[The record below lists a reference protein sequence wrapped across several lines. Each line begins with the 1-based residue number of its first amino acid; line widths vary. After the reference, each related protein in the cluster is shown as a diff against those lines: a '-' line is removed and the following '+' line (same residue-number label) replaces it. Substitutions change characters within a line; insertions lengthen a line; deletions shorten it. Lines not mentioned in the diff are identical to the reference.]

1 MTKLRNYPF
10 LLWIAVLIAIPTESE
25 VSKEMT
31 SANKEYTLES
41 LRPTVT
47 YSSENKKD
55 PFQSPIKE
63 KETPAQST
71 VPSVLPTPGSQPE
84 TLKPPELEVQGII
97 WGGRLNQA
105 IINKSVVK
113 VGDTIE
119 GAQIIKI
126 EKGGVV
132 VSFGKKEFLLVSPAG
147 GTSTP
152 EGKP

>member
-55 PFQSPIKE
+55 PFQGPVKE
-63 KETPAQST
+63 IVTPVQS
-71 VPSVLPTPGSQPE
+71 SAPTPLTAPESRPE